1 MKITRSKFPFYY
13 IIGLGFLNIFDGLV
27 MIFTLG
33 HFTTQ
38 TTLPYVMNYHKKL
51 IKKKNEQRT

>member
-27 MIFTLG
+27 MIFSLG

-38 TTLPYVMNYHKKL
+38 TTLSYVMKYHKKL
-51 IKKKNEQRT
+51 IKKKNKQ